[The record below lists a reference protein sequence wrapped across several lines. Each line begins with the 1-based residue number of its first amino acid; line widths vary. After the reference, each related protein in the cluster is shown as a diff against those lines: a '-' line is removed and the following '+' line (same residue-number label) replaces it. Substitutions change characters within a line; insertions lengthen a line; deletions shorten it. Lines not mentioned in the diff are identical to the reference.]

1 MNCPSFLGLENPV
14 MEGISHMGAGY
25 QRVTKCMHGTM
36 AAPDKGK
43 KTRYVRENRL
53 AHDGESPVH
62 FVRGTDR
69 HAIHYIKTPN
79 PLYNARP
86 RSQSCPSFLTPHTPS
101 GWPRSCRASPSME
114 SQWPRSALESSWRSS
129 GPTWTDAVRGPKPLP
144 KAAASCP
151 CVPSK
156 SCTPPGAW

>member
-1 MNCPSFLGLENPV
+1 
-14 MEGISHMGAGY
+14 MGAGY

-86 RSQSCPSFLTPHTPS
+86 DSQTLPFIPS
-101 GWPRSCRASPSME
+101 GAGDIRTAMLEWGLPLDENPTVFKHAYLARA
-114 SQWPRSALESSWRSS
+114 
-129 GPTWTDAVRGPKPLP
+129 
-144 KAAASCP
+144 
-151 CVPSK
+151 
-156 SCTPPGAW
+156 